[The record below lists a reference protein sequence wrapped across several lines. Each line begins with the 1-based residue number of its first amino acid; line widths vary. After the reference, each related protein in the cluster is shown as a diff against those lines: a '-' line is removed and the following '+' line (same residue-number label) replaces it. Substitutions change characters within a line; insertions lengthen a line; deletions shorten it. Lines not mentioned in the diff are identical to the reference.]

1 MTWIKICGIT
11 NLDDALVATDA
22 GANALGFVFY
32 KKSPRHVTLETAR
45 SIVARLPQRTEKVGL
60 FVNETVDH
68 VRDTAEQLGLTA
80 VQLHGDESTE
90 FSRALFQE
98 LANGSP
104 RPMIFRAWPAKIFDA
119 PAEHAVGWDPV
130 AAGLVEPDE
139 AYKGKRVHKIHVAKN
154 GDLFLETHG
163 FRPGVVSGVL
173 LDSSNDER
181 RGGTGQKFDWE
192 RVQPWAGIINSI
204 SKLIVAGGLR
214 PGNVQ
219 EAIHI
224 LHPWGVDVSSGVE
237 RAAGIK
243 DPEMIRAFI
252 RAARAIDLTSPLPVY
267 GERSDRSC
275 DPGEGD
281 SPHSSLSPNLQEEP
295 LTPTLS
301 PQARGEGAETAR
313 RRG

>member
-11 NLDDALVATDA
+11 NLDDALAASDA

-32 KKSPRHVTLETAR
+32 PKSRRHVTLETVC
-45 SIVARLPQRTEKVGL
+45 SIVAKVPRQIEKVGV

-68 VRDTAEQLGLTA
+68 VRDIAKHAGLTA
-80 VQLHGDESTE
+80 VQLSGDESPE
-90 FSRALFQE
+90 FSRSLFRE
-98 LANGSP
+98 LGNKFR
-104 RPMIFRAWPAKIFDA
+104 RPAIFRCYPAKIFDA
-119 PAEHAVGWDPV
+119 PAEQTVGWDPV

-163 FRPGVVSGVL
+163 FRPGVISGVL
-173 LDSSNDER
+173 LDSTTAEK

-219 EAIHI
+219 DAIHI

-237 RAAGIK
+237 REPGKK
-243 DPEMIRAFI
+243 DPRKVRAFVEAV
-252 RAARAIDLTSPLPVY
+252 RAM
-267 GERSDRSC
+267 
-275 DPGEGD
+275 
-281 SPHSSLSPNLQEEP
+281 EE
-295 LTPTLS
+295 S
-301 PQARGEGAETAR
+301 G
-313 RRG
+313 

>member
-11 NLDDALVATDA
+11 NLDDALAATDA

-32 KKSPRHVTLETAR
+32 PKSPRHVTLETAR
-45 SIVARLPQRTEKVGL
+45 SIVAKVPQQMEKVGV

-68 VRDTAEQLGLTA
+68 VRDAVKQVGLTA

-90 FSRALFQE
+90 FSRALFQD
-98 LANGSP
+98 LANGSQ
-104 RPMIFRAWPAKIFDA
+104 RPMIFRTWPAKIFDA
-119 PAEHAVGWDPV
+119 PAEQTVGWDPV
-130 AAGLVEPDE
+130 AAGLIEPDE
-139 AYKGKRVHKIHVAKN
+139 AYIGKRVHKIHVAKN

-181 RGGTGQKFDWE
+181 RGGTGQTFDWE

-219 EAIHI
+219 EAIHL

-237 RAAGIK
+237 REPGKK
-243 DPEMIRAFI
+243 DPRKVRAFVQAV
-252 RAARAIDLTSPLPVY
+252 RAM
-267 GERSDRSC
+267 
-275 DPGEGD
+275 
-281 SPHSSLSPNLQEEP
+281 EEA
-295 LTPTLS
+295 T
-301 PQARGEGAETAR
+301 
-313 RRG
+313 

>member
-11 NLDDALVATDA
+11 NLDDALAATDA

-32 KKSPRHVTLETAR
+32 PKSRRHVTLETVC
-45 SIVARLPQRTEKVGL
+45 SIVAKVPRQMEKVGV

-68 VRDTAEQLGLTA
+68 VRDIAKHAGLTA
-80 VQLHGDESTE
+80 VQLSGDESPE
-90 FSRALFQE
+90 FSRSLFRE
-98 LANGSP
+98 LGNKSR
-104 RPMIFRAWPAKIFDA
+104 RPAIFRCYPAKIFDA
-119 PAEHAVGWDPV
+119 PAEQTVGWDPV

-163 FRPGVVSGVL
+163 FRPGVITGVL

-224 LHPWGVDVSSGVE
+224 LHPWGVDVSTGVE
-237 RAAGIK
+237 REPGKK
-243 DPEMIRAFI
+243 DPRKVRAFVEAV
-252 RAARAIDLTSPLPVY
+252 RAM
-267 GERSDRSC
+267 
-275 DPGEGD
+275 
-281 SPHSSLSPNLQEEP
+281 EEA
-295 LTPTLS
+295 S
-301 PQARGEGAETAR
+301 
-313 RRG
+313 

>member
-11 NLDDALVATDA
+11 NLDDALAATDA

-32 KKSPRHVTLETAR
+32 PKSRRHVTLETVC
-45 SIVARLPQRTEKVGL
+45 SIVAKVPRQMEKVGV

-68 VRDTAEQLGLTA
+68 VRDAAKHAGLTG
-80 VQLHGDESTE
+80 VQLSGDESPE
-90 FSRALFQE
+90 FSRSLFRE
-98 LANGSP
+98 LATRN
-104 RPMIFRAWPAKIFDA
+104 RPPAIFRCYPAKIFDA
-119 PAEHAVGWDPV
+119 PAEQAVGWDPV
-130 AAGLVEPDE
+130 TAGLVEPDE

-173 LDSSNDER
+173 LDSSTEEK

-237 RAAGIK
+237 REPGKK
-243 DPEMIRAFI
+243 DPRKVRAFVQAV
-252 RAARAIDLTSPLPVY
+252 RAM
-267 GERSDRSC
+267 
-275 DPGEGD
+275 
-281 SPHSSLSPNLQEEP
+281 EEA
-295 LTPTLS
+295 S
-301 PQARGEGAETAR
+301 
-313 RRG
+313 

>member
-11 NLDDALVATDA
+11 NLDDGLAAADA

-32 KKSPRHVTLETAR
+32 PKSPRCISPETAR
-45 SIVARLPQRTEKVGL
+45 SIVAKLPKEVEKVGV

-68 VRDTAEQLGLTA
+68 VRTTVKDVGLTA
-80 VQLHGDESTE
+80 VQLHGEESTE
-90 FSRALFQE
+90 FSRSLFRE
-98 LANGSP
+98 FANGFP
-104 RPMIFRAWPAKIFDA
+104 RPMIFRTWPAKTFDA
-119 PAEHAVGWDPV
+119 PAERTVGWDPV

-163 FRPGVVSGVL
+163 FRPGVVSGVM

-219 EAIHI
+219 EAIHL
-224 LHPWGVDVSSGVE
+224 LHPWGVDVSTGVE
-237 RAAGIK
+237 SEPGKK
-243 DPEMIRAFI
+243 DHKKVGAF
-252 RAARAIDLTSPLPVY
+252 V
-267 GERSDRSC
+267 
-275 DPGEGD
+275 
-281 SPHSSLSPNLQEEP
+281 
-295 LTPTLS
+295 
-301 PQARGEGAETAR
+301 QAVRKMDEAS
-313 RRG
+313 

>member
-11 NLDDALVATDA
+11 NLDDALATADA

-32 KKSPRHVTLETAR
+32 RKSPRHVTLETAR
-45 SIVARLPQRTEKVGL
+45 SIVAKVPQGIDRVGV
-60 FVNETVDH
+60 FVNESADH
-68 VRDTAEQLGLTA
+68 VRDAVKQLALTA

-104 RPMIFRAWPAKIFDA
+104 RPMIFRTWPAKVFDA
-119 PAEHAVGWDPV
+119 PAEQTVGWDPV

-139 AYKGKRVHKIHVAKN
+139 AYIGKRVHKIHVAKN

-163 FRPGVVSGVL
+163 FRPGVISGVL
-173 LDSSNDER
+173 LDSSNLDFSNHEKH
-181 RGGTGQKFDWE
+181 GGTGQTFDWE

-204 SKLIVAGGLR
+204 SKLIVAGGLH

-219 EAIHI
+219 EAIHL

-237 RAAGIK
+237 REPGKK
-243 DPEMIRAFI
+243 DPRKVRAFVQAV
-252 RAARAIDLTSPLPVY
+252 RAM
-267 GERSDRSC
+267 
-275 DPGEGD
+275 
-281 SPHSSLSPNLQEEP
+281 EEA
-295 LTPTLS
+295 S
-301 PQARGEGAETAR
+301 
-313 RRG
+313 

>member
-11 NLDDALVATDA
+11 NLDDALAASDA

-32 KKSPRHVTLETAR
+32 PKSRRHVTLETVC
-45 SIVARLPQRTEKVGL
+45 SIVAKVPRQMEKVGV

-68 VRDTAEQLGLTA
+68 VRDIAKHAGLTA
-80 VQLHGDESTE
+80 VQLSGDESPE
-90 FSRALFQE
+90 FSQSLFRE
-98 LANGSP
+98 LGNKFR
-104 RPMIFRAWPAKIFDA
+104 RPAIFRCYPAKIFDA
-119 PAEHAVGWDPV
+119 PAEQTVGWDPV

-163 FRPGVVSGVL
+163 FRPGVISGVL
-173 LDSSNDER
+173 LDSTTAEK

-237 RAAGIK
+237 REPGKK
-243 DPEMIRAFI
+243 DPRKVRAFVE
-252 RAARAIDLTSPLPVY
+252 AV
-267 GERSDRSC
+267 RSM
-275 DPGEGD
+275 
-281 SPHSSLSPNLQEEP
+281 EE
-295 LTPTLS
+295 
-301 PQARGEGAETAR
+301 
-313 RRG
+313 